1 MPRRPKHDPTPV
13 EDVHVIEDLTPASET
28 EPAADDDRMRAV
40 TPRLALSVPGAIG
53 GALLVCALAL
63 GASFGSDRAPN
74 IDEHDAGGRAATVA
88 EAGDD
93 SAKLGDEHATGDEA
107 KDGDAAEQADEPK
120 GGDEAKDGD
129 TADQPAEA
137 PDKPEADEPKPEK
150 PKTEKPKTEK
160 PKAEQPKPEAPKP
173 AMTLALSK
181 QEGAILIDWSACGV
195 DGADYYKVVRSK
207 DSTVRWPAGDNDELV
222 AAVEI
227 GGKTKAWDEH
237 APSGKK
243 VWYRVFCVRHTED
256 GYKVLA
262 ASPAKAITAPD
273 KPKPD
278 PIPEPAAMW
287 INADVDGGA
296 VVLHWEACGSDAFS
310 HYRILRKTDGEP
322 KVIAEVENYEVTT
335 YVDHAVEPGVTYR
348 YLVQAKGHQG
358 DTWFLLGTTEWV
370 AVSVE

>member
-13 EDVHVIEDLTPASET
+13 EDVPVIEDLTPAT
-28 EPAADDDRMRAV
+28 EQAEQGADDRMRAV

-74 IDEHDAGGRAATVA
+74 VDEHDAGGRAATIA
-88 EAGDD
+88 ESGDD
-93 SAKLGDEHATGDEA
+93 SAKLGDDHTTGDEA
-107 KDGDAAEQADEPK
+107 KDGDGADQANEPK
-120 GGDEAKDGD
+120 DGDEAKDD
-129 TADQPAEA
+129 EADKPAET
-137 PDKPEADEPKPEK
+137 PDKPKADEPKPEK
-150 PKTEKPKTEK
+150 PKTEKPKSDK
-160 PKAEQPKPEAPKP
+160 PKADKPKTEAPKP

-181 QEGAILIDWSACGV
+181 QEGAILVDWSACGV

-222 AAVEI
+222 AAVEV

-243 VWYRVFCVRHTED
+243 VWYRVFCVRHTEG
-256 GYKVLA
+256 GYKVLV
-262 ASPAKAITAPD
+262 ASPAKAITAPV

-310 HYRILRKTDGEP
+310 HYRILRKTDGEA
-322 KVIAEVENYEVTT
+322 KVIAEIENHEVTT
-335 YVDHAVEPGVTYR
+335 YVDDDVEPGVTYR
-348 YLVQAKGHQG
+348 YLVQSKGHHG